1 MRCRTL
7 TSRAGRFR
15 AAQVLGSDRTRP
27 PELVPRWAPA
37 ASSWNHSRNGLHV
50 AGPSGASNRLADL
63 VHRPGWPIVEPN
75 GYPCILYSP
84 SVWRTGAIRA
94 NRPGRT
100 PRRER
105 SRRTAPF
112 AGDRSAQRSRALEV
126 CSSAPSQAAL
136 GPIAPA
142 RAAAA
147 ARHPGKRGWHC
158 PAAPRNA
165 QCPRRRGLMPGSFHN
180 IPGRPPVGRGT
191 SHWGEAR
198 RDTVH
203 CGLRQLCYAART

>member
-15 AAQVLGSDRTRP
+15 AAQVLGALRAHLR
-27 PELVPRWAPA
+27 ENVPRWAD
-37 ASSWNHSRNGLHV
+37 
-50 AGPSGASNRLADL
+50 AGPRADARASLGASRPLGGRDFGAGL
-63 VHRPGWPIVEPN
+63 IFYTVSRPGAPAR
-75 GYPCILYSP
+75 SP
-84 SVWRTGAIRA
+84 
-94 NRPGRT
+94 
-100 PRRER
+100 
-105 SRRTAPF
+105 
-112 AGDRSAQRSRALEV
+112 RSARAARRAMSRHAGRHRSQPRALRSV
-126 CSSAPSQAAL
+126 RKLSGCAHRLLSGGAR
-136 GPIAPA
+136 PIAPA

-180 IPGRPPVGRGT
+180 IPGRPPVGRGA